1 MNVVAVIVAAGAGLR
16 AGGERPKQYQDIGGK
31 PVIWWALKAFCDHPL
46 ISFVQPVIGDNH
58 HEFFSSVTAGL
69 PLEPAVVGGARRQ
82 ESCRIGIEAAAARNP
97 GHILIHDAAR
107 PFVPAELISR
117 VMAGLDH
124 HPAVVPGLPISE
136 TLKRAPEGV
145 IAETVDRR
153 NMWLAQTP
161 QGFDYARIREAHRKA
176 QHEGL
181 GDFTDDAAVAA
192 FAGMTVSMVMGADEN
207 RKLTTMSDLEAADR
221 MMRSREFAGLG
232 DIRTGQGIDVHPFA
246 PGDHVMLCGLR
257 IPHTQRLAGHS
268 DADAALHALTDA
280 ILGSIG
286 ENDIGS
292 HFPPTDQRWKD
303 APSAIFVNRA
313 IELLAARGGRIAHV
327 DITILCEEPRIAPHI
342 PAMKTL
348 LASLLA
354 TSNDRIAIKATT
366 SERLGFIGR
375 KEGLAAFATVTARL
389 PG

>member
-58 HEFFSSVTAGL
+58 HELFSCVTAGL
-69 PLEPAVVGGARRQ
+69 PLEPAVVGGAQRQ
-82 ESCRIGIEAAAARNP
+82 ESCRIGIEAVAARNP
-97 GHILIHDAAR
+97 GRILILDAAR

-192 FAGMTVSMVMGADEN
+192 F
-207 RKLTTMSDLEAADR
+207 
-221 MMRSREFAGLG
+221 
-232 DIRTGQGIDVHPFA
+232 
-246 PGDHVMLCGLR
+246 
-257 IPHTQRLAGHS
+257 
-268 DADAALHALTDA
+268 
-280 ILGSIG
+280 
-286 ENDIGS
+286 
-292 HFPPTDQRWKD
+292 
-303 APSAIFVNRA
+303 
-313 IELLAARGGRIAHV
+313 
-327 DITILCEEPRIAPHI
+327 
-342 PAMKTL
+342 
-348 LASLLA
+348 
-354 TSNDRIAIKATT
+354 
-366 SERLGFIGR
+366 
-375 KEGLAAFATVTARL
+375 
-389 PG
+389 